1 MIDILKRI
9 FIGVVIGMSIFFL
22 KSFVFAAEIPGRYV
36 GQEQFFAS
44 PVSGSYAINS
54 TSTVPYS
61 YNFNAS
67 IIPNG
72 TTIFESYRD
81 GFNNDPLYDNGVFL
95 IFRIETTLTNI
106 QSNNTSSNELDIPL
120 YNFSVVLVSNGLWST
135 CYISN
140 NSAICP
146 ISANTGQ
153 FTQLRVYQTDSSS
166 YISSFGNARL
176 NIRINN
182 YADIF
187 VVDNDKSLLYG
198 IVNWLNRI
206 YQNMSSTAIQ
216 QQTQDILDSDA
227 SASATYNND
236 YSTTA
241 YDSAEASMNQNLDQD
256 VSGFNF
262 NPLDWSRSFSFIWG
276 TVTDLVQIN
285 SKVFLMITTFLTF
298 SFVGLVIGRS

>member
-9 FIGVVIGMSIFFL
+9 LVGIIVGMSIFFL
-22 KSFVFAAEIPGRYV
+22 KTQVFAAEIPGRYV
-36 GQEQFFAS
+36 GQEQFFAT
-44 PVSGSYAINS
+44 PPFGSYAINTNS
-54 TSTVPYS
+54 SVPYS

-72 TTIFESYRD
+72 STIFESYRD

-95 IFRIETTLTNI
+95 IFRIESTLTNI
-106 QSNNTSSNELDIPL
+106 QSNNTSSNVLDIPL

-153 FTQLRVYQTDSSS
+153 FTQLRIYQTDSSS

-176 NIRINN
+176 NFRINN
-182 YADIF
+182 YADIY

-206 YQNMSSTAIQ
+206 YQNMSSTAIE
-216 QQTQDILDSDA
+216 QQTDDILDSD
-227 SASATYNND
+227 SPASATYDND
-236 YSTTA
+236 YSTDD
-241 YDSAEASMNQNLDQD
+241 YDSAHNSVSSSMDVD
-256 VSGFNF
+256 VSSLTFDNLF
-262 NPLDWSRSFSFIWG
+262 WSGPFTYIWDLITSFVSF
-276 TVTDLVQIN
+276 N
-285 SKVFLMITTFLTF
+285 SKIFAFFTSFLTL
-298 SFVGLVIGRS
+298 SFVGLVFNRG